1 MTSHVDMG
9 AVSVI
14 MKSKSFFDTLDYLS
28 DTRFSHSVELDRI
41 FRLEN
46 IVSLAGFPIM
56 CEGKV

>member
-1 MTSHVDMG
+1 MG